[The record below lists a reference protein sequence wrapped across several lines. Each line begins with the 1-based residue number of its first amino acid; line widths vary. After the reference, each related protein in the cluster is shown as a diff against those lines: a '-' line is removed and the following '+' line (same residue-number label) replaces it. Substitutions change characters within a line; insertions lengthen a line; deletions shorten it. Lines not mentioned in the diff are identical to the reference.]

1 MSLQVRI
8 EPAVAARIT
17 VRPVGKLDATSSQEF
32 DSALNLV
39 LAQVPHG
46 GTLVFDLAD
55 LEYISSAGLRSLFRA
70 RKAMKA
76 NGGNSLIMQ
85 AQPQVRA
92 VLDIVKACR
101 CARCSAMSRNLTPIS
116 LKFSARSS
124 RAISI
129 RDPCLLGTRSAPP
142 SCNRRFDP

>member
-17 VRPVGKLDATSSQEF
+17 VRPAGKLDATSSQEF

-76 NGGNSLIMQ
+76 NGGHSLIMQ

-92 VLDIVKACR
+92 VLDIVKAVPVR
-101 CARCSAMSRNLTPIS
+101 EVFRNVEELDAHLAEIQRKVVEGDIDS
-116 LKFSARSS
+116 
-124 RAISI
+124 
-129 RDPCLLGTRSAPP
+129 
-142 SCNRRFDP
+142 